1 MNTDVFSQ
9 YESEVR
15 SYCRSFPVVFSRAK
29 GSELWTESGD
39 RYIDFF
45 AGAGALNYGHNPDV
59 IKNKLIEYLQ
69 SDEIVHGLDLFTSA
83 KRTFLKALH
92 EKILAPRGLDY
103 RTQFCGPTGTNA
115 VEAAIKI
122 ARKVTGRSSIFSF
135 QGGFHGMTLGAL
147 AATGNQYNRGGAGVD
162 LGGVHFMPYPH
173 GFMGSFDSI
182 EYMETILCDTSSGY
196 EKPAAILL
204 ETVQG
209 EGGVIE
215 APVEWL
221 QRLRTLCDKH
231 GILMIVDDIQ
241 VGCGRAGY
249 FFSFERANIVPDIV
263 TLSKSISGYGLP
275 MAIVLMRP
283 ELDKWMPGEHNGT
296 FRGHQLEF
304 VGGAAAIDLWE
315 SENIQQQVKDK
326 AEYIRLFLTNEIAV
340 LDSKIAIRGIGM
352 IWGADLSKL
361 EDPGSVDKIL
371 TLCFESGLVI
381 ESSGRQGQVIKLLP
395 PLTIPMDTLKEGCA
409 ILKKA
414 FLTVMG

>member
-1 MNTDVFSQ
+1 MSTDVFSQ

-29 GSELWTESGD
+29 GAELWSEDGD

-69 SDEIVHGLDLFTSA
+69 SDEIVHGLDLFTGA

-92 EKILAPRGLDY
+92 EKILAPRKLDY

-115 VEAAIKI
+115 VEAALKI
-122 ARKVTGRSSIFSF
+122 ARKVTGRTGIFSF

-147 AATGNQYNRGGAGVD
+147 AATGNQYNRGGAGVN
-162 LGGVHFMPYPH
+162 LGNVQFMPYPH

-182 EYMETILCDTSSGY
+182 EYMDTILSDSSSGY
-196 EKPAAILL
+196 EKPAAVLV
-204 ETVQG
+204 ETVQA

-221 QRLRTLCDKH
+221 QRLRALCDKYN
-231 GILMIVDDIQ
+231 ILMIVDDIQ

-249 FFSFERANIVPDIV
+249 FFSFERAGIVPDIV
-263 TLSKSISGYGLP
+263 TMSKSISGYGLP
-275 MAIVLMRP
+275 MAIVLMKP
-283 ELDKWMPGEHNGT
+283 ELDVWMPGEHNGT
-296 FRGHQLEF
+296 FRGHQLAF

-315 SENIQQQVKDK
+315 TEGIQQQVKEK
-326 AEYIRLFLTNEIAV
+326 SEFIRSFLVNEIAP
-340 LDSKIAIRGIGM
+340 LDSRIEIRGLGM
-352 IWGADLSKL
+352 IWGADLSKI
-361 EDPGSVDKIL
+361 EAPGVVDDIL
-371 TLCFESGLVI
+371 ACCFKSGLII
-381 ESSGRQGQVIKLLP
+381 ESAGRKGQVVKLLP
-395 PLTIPMDTLKEGCA
+395 PLTIPMALLEEGCS
-409 ILKKA
+409 ILKRA
-414 FLTVMG
+414 FLASLG